1 MPQRWGGGALHV
13 YHAGTFDPIG
23 TTPNH
28 DCKKGS
34 YGADFD
40 AAGRLVVSCDD
51 GLVRLYQLKA
61 TGLLQL
67 AERAPPGGKEP
78 FSVRFSP
85 DGRRIAVGF
94 ADSTAV
100 ALLDGATL
108 QPLKSPDISG
118 VENGNLGD
126 VAFSHDGR
134 FLYAAG
140 SWQRDGQRPIRRW
153 SAAGDGS
160 FVDLLGP
167 SNTVMDLRTM
177 PGDGVAFGSGD
188 PAWAVLDADGRK
200 KAGGTPAIAD
210 LRD

>member
-1 MPQRWGGGALHV
+1 MG
-13 YHAGTFDPIG
+13 FD
-23 TTPNH
+23 
-28 DCKKGS
+28 
-34 YGADFD
+34 D
-40 AAGRLVVSCDD
+40 A
-51 GLVRLYQLKA
+51 
-61 TGLLQL
+61 
-67 AERAPPGGKEP
+67 
-78 FSVRFSP
+78 
-85 DGRRIAVGF
+85 
-94 ADSTAV
+94 TAV

-118 VENGNLGD
+118 VTNGNLGT

-160 FVDLLGP
+160 FVDLPGP

-177 PGDGVAFGSGD
+177 PGGGVAFGTGD

-200 KAGGTPAIAD
+200 KAGGTPAFAD
-210 LRD
+210 LRDQQQALGLSRDGLRVAFGYEVFGKSPATFASCRAQPRGWRSRFWTRCRSHRRAARLRMEVHEGASARRQAGQAEGIRAIAQPRARTE